1 MPFAAVCLFVAGGS
15 LGFAQDQAQQKPEQD
30 AAACE
35 AAAGNVDA
43 SIEACT
49 RLLAAELR
57 ASARRQALALTFR
70 ALGWKGKGDI
80 QRAALDLTEA
90 IGLDAS
96 FVPAY
101 ETRADLLRDN
111 DQCDL
116 AIADYDQAIK
126 LAPERAPA
134 YISRGL
140 CLIDRK
146 ELDRAVADL
155 DQVIKIDADNKAGM
169 ALLAINIKARLSV
182 GKGDLDRAVASYD
195 DAIKLDPKQSAVYID
210 RGNVWAAK
218 GDDDKALA
226 DYDQA
231 IKLDAGNAGG
241 GSALLAW
248 ISKAGLH
255 ARKGNLDGAIADY
268 DEAARIEPQRAA
280 LYLDRATLWVKKGDN
295 ERARADY
302 DKAIEIDPKNAALY
316 NIRGDFYRST
326 NDLDRAIKDYNQA
339 IEQQADFLPAYGNRA
354 LARFNAGE
362 FSKAADDFKRVADAQ
377 INAYPALM
385 LYLSKARDGDA
396 REAKNDLTKTA
407 GKLKAGDWPLPI
419 VELYLGKKSVQ
430 ATEGAAKTS
439 DQKCEAQFY
448 IGEWHLSRK
457 DRTEATRALQAAVGS
472 CPKDFVEYRAAVEE
486 LKRVK

>member
-1 MPFAAVCLFVAGGS
+1 LLASGGS
-15 LGFAQDQAQQKPEQD
+15 LGFAQDQAQQNPEQD

-35 AAAGNVDA
+35 AAAGNIDA

-70 ALGWKGKGDI
+70 ALRWKGKGDVR
-80 QRAALDLTEA
+80 RAALDLTEA
-90 IGLDAS
+90 IGLDAA
-96 FVPAY
+96 FVSAY
-101 ETRADLLRDN
+101 EARADLLRDN

-146 ELDRAVADL
+146 EPGRAVADF
-155 DQVIKIDADNKAGM
+155 DQAIKMDADNKAGM
-169 ALLAINIKARLSV
+169 AVLAMNIKARLDV
-182 GKGDLDRAVASYD
+182 GKGDLDRAVASLD
-195 DAIKLDPKQSAVYID
+195 EAIKLDPKQPAVYIN
-210 RGNVWAAK
+210 RGYVWAAK
-218 GDDDKALA
+218 GHDDKALA

-231 IKLDAGNAGG
+231 IKLDSENAGG

-248 ISKAGLH
+248 VSKAGLH
-255 ARKGNLDGAIADY
+255 ARRGDLDGAISDY

-280 LYLDRATLWVKKGDN
+280 VYLDRAALWVKKGDN
-295 ERARADY
+295 ERARTDY
-302 DKAIEIDPKNAALY
+302 DKAIEIDPNNAALY
-316 NIRGDFYRST
+316 NIRGDFHRST
-326 NDLDRAIKDYNQA
+326 NDLDRAVKDYNRA

-362 FSKAADDFKRVADAQ
+362 FSKAAEDFKRVADAQ
-377 INAYPALM
+377 VNAYPALL

-396 REAKNDLTKTA
+396 REAKSSLTRTA

-430 ATEGAAKTS
+430 AAEAAAKTPE
-439 DQKCEAQFY
+439 QKCEAQFY

-457 DRTEATRALQAAVGS
+457 DRAEATKALQAAVDS
-472 CPKDFVEYRAAVEE
+472 CPKDFVEYRAAVAE